1 LTLRPVIEA
10 AVEQVRSEAPD
21 ICQEIQA

>member
-1 LTLRPVIEA
+1 MEG

-21 ICQEIQA
+21 ICQETNPPGQLPD